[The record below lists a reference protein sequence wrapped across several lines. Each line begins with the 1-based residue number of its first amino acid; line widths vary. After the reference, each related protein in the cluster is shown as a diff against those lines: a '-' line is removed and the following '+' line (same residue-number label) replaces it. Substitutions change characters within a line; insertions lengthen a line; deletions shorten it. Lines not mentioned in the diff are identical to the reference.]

1 MARLASVDL
10 ATTWWE
16 YLLLFLAVTASWA
29 GVPFIGT
36 AGLAAAAAAAG
47 QGSLSLGAILV
58 VSTIAGEVGGLI
70 GYAVGFR
77 WGRELFQRP
86 GRSQSRRMKLLERGE
101 RAYAKWGRLAVFVTP
116 AIVSGTAKMQ
126 HGQFA
131 IWNFLASLAWTLSV
145 AFSCYG
151 LSRLATGNHSTRD
164 IVILVIGLVAT
175 AVILLRRR
183 HRREAEPVS

>member
-1 MARLASVDL
+1 VARLASVDL
-10 ATTWWE
+10 ATTWWA

-29 GVPFIGT
+29 GVPFVGT
-36 AGLAAAAAAAG
+36 AALAAAAAASG
-47 QGSLSLGAILV
+47 QGSLSLQAILV
-58 VSTIAGEVGGLI
+58 VSTIAGEAGGLI
-70 GYAVGFR
+70 GYAIGLR

-86 GRSQSRRMKLLERGE
+86 GKSQSRRMKILEGGE
-101 RAYAKWGRLAVFVTP
+101 RAYSKWGRLAVFVTP

-126 HGQFA
+126 HGQFV

-151 LSRLATGNHSTRD
+151 LSRLATGNHSIRD

-175 AVILLRRR
+175 AMILLRRR
-183 HRREAEPVS
+183 RRREAEPGS